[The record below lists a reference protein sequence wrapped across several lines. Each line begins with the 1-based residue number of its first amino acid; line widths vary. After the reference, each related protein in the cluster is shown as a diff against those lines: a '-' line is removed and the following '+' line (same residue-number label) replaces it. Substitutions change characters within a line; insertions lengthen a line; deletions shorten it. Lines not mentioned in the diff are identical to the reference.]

1 MHQRSAPTIY
11 ALVAVAAIA
20 VSLGA
25 QLASFVLRHE
35 ARPLRMLRAGE
46 RYAQIAGLSPIE
58 MQDAVVWDGFDGQFF
73 FYLARDPLVTPSTQL
88 VLDAPRLRARRIG
101 FPLMGALL
109 GGGKAGAAWGLL
121 VAETLTSLGLLALVQ
136 AAA

>member
-25 QLASFVLRHE
+25 QLASFVLHHE
-35 ARPLRMLRAGE
+35 ARPLRMLRVGA
-46 RYAQIAGLSPIE
+46 RYAQLAGLSPTE

-73 FYLARDPLVTPSTQL
+73 ST
-88 VLDAPRLRARRIG
+88 
-101 FPLMGALL
+101 
-109 GGGKAGAAWGLL
+109 
-121 VAETLTSLGLLALVQ
+121 
-136 AAA
+136 